1 MKYNE
6 ELSKIKNEIKD
17 NINRVKKNILD
28 KVSTMDDYWDICMY
42 VWISSFKSSYQ
53 YIMFIFY
60 ATHTPNTNI
69 ETLLIARTDQV
80 CQEYY

>member
-28 KVSTMDDYWDICMY
+28 KVSTMDDY
-42 VWISSFKSSYQ
+42 
-53 YIMFIFY
+53 
-60 ATHTPNTNI
+60 
-69 ETLLIARTDQV
+69 
-80 CQEYY
+80 